1 MERLETPGEVLR
13 RAREARGM
21 TIGELSTITRITPR
35 LLTSLENDAYEDFPA
50 EVFVRGFLKNC
61 ARELELDPDELV
73 ELYCAEA
80 GVSATP
86 AGEIDEG
93 PDPDEPIEAI
103 FRESRMPRASYL
115 IAILAILL
123 GLGLAILIFGSSEPE
138 RLSDGPT
145 HVEDGS
151 VP

>member
-21 TIGELSTITRITPR
+21 TIGELSTITRISPR
-35 LLTSLENDAYEDFPA
+35 LLTSLENDAYDDFPA

-61 ARELELDPDELV
+61 ARELDLDPDELI
-73 ELYCAEA
+73 ELYREEA
-80 GVSATP
+80 GVRPTP
-86 AGEIDEG
+86 KGEIDDV
-93 PDPDEPIEAI
+93 PDPDEPIDAI
-103 FRESRMPRASYL
+103 FRESRIPRASYL

-145 HVEDGS
+145 HVEGGR